1 MLNKRKI
8 LGSTKMGDDNKILF
22 LKNAAEFLGMKKG
35 DMITFYEENGKVYIE
50 KGSSNEH
57 FQNF

>member
-1 MLNKRKI
+1 
-8 LGSTKMGDDNKILF
+8 MGDDNKILF